1 MTDYYKLWQ
10 RLYNKVYTPVYK
22 KKFASCG
29 KRVLFSPY
37 DSIFSYENMYIGSD
51 VHIAY
56 HADMVATKSKI
67 IIGDHVVFGPHVSI
81 RGGDHRT
88 DVVGKFVDE
97 VGDEMKL
104 PENDADV
111 IFEGDNWIGM
121 NATILKG
128 VTIGRGCIVAAGAV
142 VNKSTPPY
150 SIVGGVPAKVL
161 KMRFAEEQI
170 REHERILYETDRSN

>member
-1 MTDYYKLWQ
+1 MTDIVKLFQ
-10 RLYNKVYTPVYK
+10 RIYNKIYIPRYK
-22 KKFASCG
+22 KQMGACG
-29 KRVLFSPY
+29 ERVFFSPVN
-37 DSIFSYENMYIGSD
+37 SEFIYENMYVGND

-56 HADMVATKSKI
+56 HADMVASKSKI

-88 DVVGKFVDE
+88 DVVGKFVDQ
-97 VGDEMKL
+97 VGDDMKL
-104 PENDADV
+104 PENDKDV

-121 NATILKG
+121 NSTILKG

-161 KMRFAEEQI
+161 KMRFTEEEI
-170 REHERILYETDRSN
+170 IEHERILYSK